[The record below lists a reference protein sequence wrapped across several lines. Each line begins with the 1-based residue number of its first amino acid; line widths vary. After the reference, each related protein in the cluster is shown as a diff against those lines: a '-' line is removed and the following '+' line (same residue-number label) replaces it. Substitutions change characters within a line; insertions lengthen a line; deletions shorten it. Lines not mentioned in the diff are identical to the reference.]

1 MRLIEDSPTA
11 GLFHEADGLRSFER
25 SPLGRVAEA
34 SPYEISRLYASL
46 DFVDERAHPRT
57 AQLLASGVPKM
68 AQKVVEEAVEVAIEA
83 TRRRGRAVV
92 RESADLLYNL
102 VVLWRGCG
110 VEPKEVWTEMNQR
123 ATALGIAEKLPKR
136 PKNRSPGSKP
146 DPKDTDQTD
155 DEANGI

>member
-1 MRLIEDSPTA
+1 MRLIENSPTS
-11 GLFHEADGLRSFER
+11 GLVPEADGLRSFER
-25 SPLGRVAEA
+25 SSPGRAAEA
-34 SPYEISRLYASL
+34 SPYEISRLHASL

-102 VVLWRGCG
+102 IVLWRGCG
-110 VEPKEVWTEMNQR
+110 VEPNEVWTEMNQR
-123 ATALGIAEKLPKR
+123 ATSLGIAEKLPKR
-136 PKNRSPGSKP
+136 PKVRSQSSEP
-146 DPKDTDQTD
+146 DRNEKD
-155 DEANGI
+155 DEANGN